1 MSLRSFNNMRLRKD
15 QSDEAGWVLP
25 ASLLLLT
32 VTGIMITTLFL
43 VVHGIIS
50 RERYTEASVLAR
62 ELATDGAER
71 MIALTHI
78 ESLDQLSTTVTIS
91 GNGTG
96 GTYTAHITANSPLG
110 HLTIFSQSMTPSGAQ
125 ASLQV
130 VVDVVHH
137 LITKWQQQP

>member
-1 MSLRSFNNMRLRKD
+1 MSLLSFNNMHLPKGR
-15 QSDEAGWVLP
+15 SDEAGWVLP

-32 VTGIMITTLFL
+32 VTGVLITTLFL
-43 VVHGIIS
+43 VVHGVIS

-62 ELATDGAER
+62 ELAIDGAER
-71 MIALTHI
+71 MIALTHM
-78 ESLDQLSTTVTIS
+78 ESLDQLSTDVTLS

-96 GTYTAHITANSPLG
+96 GTYTAHITANSPMG

-130 VVDVVHH
+130 GVDVVRH